1 MSGDDGSQCPA
12 STVDL
17 GVPDG
22 GRVRARR
29 LTDEEGRQ
37 FQRDEPESA
46 IGAPLPVELTHRQ
59 PYQVDWGA
67 IEDVNEQP
75 ACALR

>member
-1 MSGDDGSQCPA
+1 
-12 STVDL
+12 
-17 GVPDG
+17 
-22 GRVRARR
+22 
-29 LTDEEGRQ
+29 
-37 FQRDEPESA
+37 
-46 IGAPLPVELTHRQ
+46 VELTHRQ